1 MMKSICLTTA
11 EIDVVLKALKHY
23 DSHLSKQCKT
33 VVTPSL
39 GPDGNF
45 SRASYKTVEL
55 SMLKLEREQVLSVL
69 DMIDEV
75 KVKEQ

>member
-1 MMKSICLTTA
+1 MKNISLTTA
-11 EIDVVLKALKHY
+11 EIDVVLKALKNY
-23 DSHLSKQCKT
+23 DNHLSKQCKT
-33 VVTPSL
+33 VAAPSL

-45 SRASYKTVEL
+45 SRASYKEVEL

-75 KVKEQ
+75 RVKEE